1 MIDADGRLPLPW
13 LEPAFAQARRQRAHA
28 LLLHGPGG
36 VGQFELA
43 LALAQLWLC
52 EDDTAVEREGRPCG
66 RCAGCRAL
74 HARRHPDLHLLL
86 PAALRSSLGWDDADD
101 GGDAEGKAEGGAKSK
116 AKPSR
121 EIRVDEVRQ
130 AIAWAQ
136 QTSSR
141 GRGKVLLIHPA
152 SAMNAVAANAL
163 LKTLE
168 EPPGRLRLLLGCA
181 DPEALLPTIRSRCQ
195 RIALAPPPRDVALAW
210 LAERGVADAAVLLDA
225 AGGRPQEA
233 LALQQEGFDAAR
245 WRRVPQAVA
254 AGDAGVFAG
263 AAVARAVDTLLKLCH
278 DLMLQ
283 AAGAGA
289 RYFPPASLP
298 AGAAMPALAAWA
310 KTLARTARHDEHP
323 WNAPLLFEALVA
335 EGRRCLAA
343 APPGGARAATLPRR

>member
-1 MIDADGRLPLPW
+1 VIDADGRLPLPW
-13 LEPAFAQARRQRAHA
+13 LEPALAQARRQRAHA

-43 LALAQLWLC
+43 LTLAQLWLC
-52 EDDTAVEREGRPCG
+52 EDDAAVERAGRPCG
-66 RCAGCRAL
+66 RCAGCRAML
-74 HARRHPDLHLLL
+74 ARRHPDLHLLL
-86 PAALRSSLGWDDADD
+86 PAALRAPLGWDMADE
-101 GGDAEGKAEGGAKSK
+101 GADAESTAKSK

-141 GRGKVLLIHPA
+141 ARGKVLLIHPA

-195 RIALAPPPRDVALAW
+195 RVALALPPRDVALAW

-233 LALQQEGFDAAR
+233 LALQQEGFDAVR

-254 AGDAGVFAG
+254 DGDAGVFAG
-263 AAVARAVDTLLKLCH
+263 AAVARVVDALLKLCH

-298 AGAAMPALAAWA
+298 VGAALPALAAWA
-310 KTLARTARHDEHP
+310 KTLVRTARHDEHP

-335 EGRRCLAA
+335 EGRRCVAA
-343 APPGGARAATLPRR
+343 TPPGGGRAATLARR

>member
-1 MIDADGRLPLPW
+1 VIDADGHLPLPW
-13 LEPAFAQARRQRAHA
+13 LGPALAQARRQRAHA
-28 LLLHGPGG
+28 LLLHGPAG

-43 LALAQLWLC
+43 LTLAQLWLC
-52 EDDTAVEREGRPCG
+52 EDGAAPERDGRPCG
-66 RCAGCRAL
+66 RCAGCRAML
-74 HARRHPDLHLLL
+74 AHRHPDLYLLL
-86 PAALRSSLGWDDADD
+86 PAALRATLGCDSAEEGAEAD
-101 GGDAEGKAEGGAKSK
+101 GGARAK

-130 AIAWAQ
+130 AIAWGQ
-136 QTSSR
+136 QTSAR

-195 RIALAPPPRDVALAW
+195 RVALSLPPRDVALAW
-210 LAERGVADAAVLLDA
+210 LGERGVADAAVLLDA

-245 WRRVPQAVA
+245 WRRLPQAVA
-254 AGDAGVFAG
+254 DGDAGPFAG
-263 AAVARAVDTLLKLCH
+263 AAVARVVDALLKLCH

-310 KTLARTARHDEHP
+310 RTLLRTARHDEHP

-335 EGRRCLAA
+335 EGRCCIAA
-343 APPGGARAATLPRR
+343 APPGGARAATLVRR

>member
-13 LEPAFAQARRQRAHA
+13 LEPALAQAQRQRAHA
-28 LLLHGPGG
+28 LLLHGPAG

-43 LALAQLWLC
+43 LALAQRWLC
-52 EDDTAVEREGRPCG
+52 EDDARAPQAMPCG
-66 RCAGCRAL
+66 RCAGCRAVL
-74 HARRHPDLHLLL
+74 AHQHPDLFVLL
-86 PAALRSSLGWDDADD
+86 PAAQRASLGWSTDDEGAA
-101 GGDAEGKAEGGAKSK
+101 AEGTATSK

-141 GRGKVLLIHPA
+141 ARGKVLLIHPA

-195 RIALAPPPRDVALAW
+195 RVALALPPREVALAW
-210 LAERGVADAAVLLDA
+210 LAERGVGDAAVLLDA

-233 LALQQEGFDAAR
+233 LALQQEGLDAERWLRVPKAVADGDAA
-245 WRRVPQAVA
+245 
-254 AGDAGVFAG
+254 VFAG

-278 DLMLQ
+278 DLMLH

-298 AGAAMPALAAWA
+298 AGAALPALAAWA
-310 KTLARTARHDEHP
+310 KTLVRTARHNEHP
-323 WNAPLLFEALVA
+323 WNAPLLFETLVA
-335 EGRRCLAA
+335 EGRRCFAA
-343 APPGGARAATLPRR
+343 APRRGGGAATLAQR